1 MKVAG
6 YFLAR
11 KAAQKKRQLEVAKRF
26 RIAFTVK
33 LTINKSVFAV
43 FGIKYIQTGVNEI

>member
-1 MKVAG
+1 MKVAV
-6 YFLAR
+6 YFIAK
-11 KAAQKKRQLEVAKRF
+11 KAAQKKRKIEVAKLF

-43 FGIKYIQTGVNEI
+43 FGVKYLQSGVTEI